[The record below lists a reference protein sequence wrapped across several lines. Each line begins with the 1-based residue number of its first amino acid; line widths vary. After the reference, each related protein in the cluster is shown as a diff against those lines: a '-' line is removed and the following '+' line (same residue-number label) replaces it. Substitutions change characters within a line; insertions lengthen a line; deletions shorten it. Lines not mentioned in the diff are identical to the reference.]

1 MLGAWQAMSGQPSP
15 SSHHGLTSMKRKQPK
30 LGPPRPPFLAYPSSH
45 PLTPMLA
52 RFVKQALGIDRSVDR
67 QSLLDCSH
75 VHLEQGSWVEDVS
88 IGPRV
93 GVGYAGQW
101 ANAPLRFCKAKNEYV
116 SKPWPWTEGRK
127 KGR

>member
-1 MLGAWQAMSGQPSP
+1 MLGARQAMSGQSFP
-15 SSHHGLTSMKRKQPK
+15 SSRTRLNKEKEKAAETWSPPTALTCY
-30 LGPPRPPFLAYPSSH
+30 L
-45 PLTPMLA
+45 LTPMVA
-52 RFVKQALGIDRSVDR
+52 CFVKQALGIDRSVDR

-101 ANAPLRFCKAKNEYV
+101 ANAPLRFCVAKNEYV
-116 SKPWPWTEGRK
+116 SKPWPWAEGRK